1 LPQAQHKATSPT
13 RPSLCLILGRPNNH
27 RQTWLTYIR
36 NMNNIVVIIISLL
49 SLSLKAQYTLETHPM
64 YSDVW
69 VMKNDG
75 GFNMVA
81 AKNGIFQI
89 KVDHIE
95 NAVDVEKIKK
105 YLSSSYDQFR
115 SDYGLGPV
123 TEDVKM
129 SKDANTYSSTLVGKP
144 LVHSKGNYS
153 ECLGNIRYMSLSH
166 LDPNKVDINKVI
178 ADCYF
183 DAFVGCPAH
192 IVDRQHK
199 VDISVTKQSYT

>member
-1 LPQAQHKATSPT
+1 MK
-13 RPSLCLILGRPNNH
+13 N
-27 RQTWLTYIR
+27 
-36 NMNNIVVIIISLL
+36 VVIIIISLL

-69 VMKNDG
+69 VMKNEG
-75 GFNMVA
+75 GFNMVT
-81 AKNGIFQI
+81 AKNGTFQI
-89 KVDHIE
+89 KVDHIK

-105 YLSSSYDQFR
+105 YLSSSYNQFR

-129 SKDANTYSSTLVGKP
+129 SKDANIYTTNPLAKQ
-144 LVHSKGNYS
+144 LVHVKGNFN
-153 ECLGNIRYMSLSH
+153 ECLAYLPFTLLSH

-183 DAFVGCPAH
+183 DIFVGSPGH
-192 IVDRQHK
+192 MSNLLKPNV
-199 VDISVTKQSYT
+199 SVAGFGITQDNSGFVLCVRNH

>member
-1 LPQAQHKATSPT
+1 MK
-13 RPSLCLILGRPNNH
+13 
-27 RQTWLTYIR
+27 
-36 NMNNIVVIIISLL
+36 NIVIIIIGLL

-64 YSDVW
+64 YSNVW

-75 GFNMVA
+75 GANMLLP
-81 AKNGIFQI
+81 KYGTTQF
-89 KVDHIE
+89 KVDHIK

-105 YLSSSYDQFR
+105 YLLSSYNQFR
-115 SDYGLGPV
+115 SDYGLSSV

-153 ECLGNIRYMSLSH
+153 ECLGNVKYMSLSH

-178 ADCYF
+178 ADSYF

-192 IVDRQHK
+192 MAALLKQDV
-199 VDISVTKQSYT
+199 SVAGFGITQDNGGFVLCVRNH

>member
-1 LPQAQHKATSPT
+1 MK
-13 RPSLCLILGRPNNH
+13 N
-27 RQTWLTYIR
+27 
-36 NMNNIVVIIISLL
+36 VVIIIISLL

-69 VMKNDG
+69 VMKNEG
-75 GFNMVA
+75 GFNMVT
-81 AKNGIFQI
+81 AKNGTFQI
-89 KVDHIE
+89 KVDHIK

-105 YLSSSYDQFR
+105 YLLSSYNQFR
-115 SDYGLGPV
+115 SDYGLAPV

-166 LDPNKVDINKVI
+166 LDPNKVDINKII

-192 IVDRQHK
+192 MASLLKPNV
-199 VDISVTKQSYT
+199 SVAGFGITQDNSGFVLCVRNH